1 MSGANARRILARMA
15 VTLFDASYRA
25 HKTGFALFSGLFMEV
40 FHRLIG
46 RDTIPSAV
54 ERDALQR
61 RFRAL
66 LDQDLANA
74 KAGYYPDKL
83 LFQIGFRD
91 AMRVLPIGVF
101 EIPRVVWRARHHN
114 HADLP
119 TLAQPDRFPKYYRRT
134 FHWQSD
140 GWFSEQSAR
149 LYDPGVDL
157 LFGGT
162 ADIMRRMLIPEL
174 ANALRPLES
183 PRVLDIACGTGRF
196 LGQLHEALPRARLF
210 GLDLS
215 APYLKLTRERLAHVS
230 ELSLVAENAEDMP
243 FAEGAFDAVS
253 CIFLFHELPSDARRN
268 VLREAFRV
276 LKPGGL
282 FAVLDSA
289 QADDGAD
296 IAGFL
301 EAFPR
306 LYHEPYYKGYS
317 KDPLPR
323 ALAEVGFEILSET
336 SAFVSRK
343 VIARK
348 PVGAP

>member
-1 MSGANARRILARMA
+1 MA

-25 HKTGFALFSGLFMEV
+25 HKTGFALFSGLFMDV
-40 FHRLIG
+40 FHRLLG
-46 RDTIPSAV
+46 RDTAPPAT
-54 ERDALQR
+54 EREALQR

-66 LDQDLANA
+66 LDRDLANA
-74 KAGYYPDKL
+74 KARYYPEKL
-83 LFQIGFRD
+83 LFRIGFRD
-91 AMRVLPIGVF
+91 AMRVLPVGVF
-101 EIPRVVWRARHHN
+101 EIPRVVWRARRHDHG
-114 HADLP
+114 DLP
-119 TLAQPDRFPKYYRRT
+119 TLAQPERFPKYYRRT

-162 ADIMRRMLIPEL
+162 ADIMRRMIIPEL
-174 ANALRPLES
+174 VDALRPLES

-196 LGQLHEALPRARLF
+196 LDQFHAALPRARLF

-215 APYLKLTRERLAHVS
+215 APYLKVARERLAHVS

-243 FAEGAFDAVS
+243 FADDAFDAVS
-253 CIFLFHELPSDARRN
+253 CVFLFHELPSDARRN
-268 VLREAFRV
+268 VLREAYRV
-276 LKPGGL
+276 LKPGGI

-289 QADDGAD
+289 QADDAAD

-301 EAFPR
+301 DAFPR

-323 ALAEVGFEILSET
+323 ALAEVGFAIAT
-336 SAFVSRK
+336 DQPAFVSRK
-343 VIARK
+343 VIAQK
-348 PVGAP
+348 PLGVRG

>member
-1 MSGANARRILARMA
+1 MA
-15 VTLFDASYRA
+15 VTLLDASYRA
-25 HKTGFALFSGLFMEV
+25 HKTGFALFSGLFMDV

-46 RDTIPSAV
+46 RDTIPPAAQ
-54 ERDALQR
+54 RAALQG

-66 LDQDLANA
+66 LDRDLAGA
-74 KAGYYPDKL
+74 KAGYYPEKL
-83 LFQIGFRD
+83 LFRIGFRD
-91 AMRVLPIGVF
+91 AMRVLPMGVF
-101 EIPRVVWRARHHN
+101 EIPRVVWRARHHA
-114 HADLP
+114 HGDLP
-119 TLAQPDRFPKYYRRT
+119 PLAQPERYPKYYRRT

-162 ADIMRRMLIPEL
+162 ADIMRRTLIPDL
-174 ANALRPLES
+174 VDALRPLES

-196 LGQLHEALPRARLF
+196 LDQLHEALPRARLF

-215 APYLKLTRERLAHVS
+215 APYLKVARERLAHVS

-243 FAEGAFDAVS
+243 FADNAFDAVS

-268 VLREAFRV
+268 VLSEAFRV

-296 IAGFL
+296 IGGFL

-317 KDPLPR
+317 QDPLPE
-323 ALAEVGFEILSET
+323 ALAAVGFAIVSDER
-336 SAFVSRK
+336 AFVSRK
-343 VIARK
+343 VIAQK